1 MKSGTLHTYTKNL
14 AFENEFANYI
24 GLPHC
29 LSVCSASMGLFAAF
43 KSLGIQ
49 DGEVIIPTMN
59 WPGALW
65 FFDLLNLTP
74 VLTDISLESYT
85 ICPEKVQ
92 QSITADT
99 KAILAVDMFGYPAD
113 WYRLRAVADAHG
125 LPLIGDCAQSFGSFY
140 DEYPSGHFADVAVF
154 SFGVGKVFSIGEG
167 GMIVCRK
174 REDFEKVVANFG
186 HPDVQRIHLGT
197 IKNYFTPNIR
207 LNPVTAHYAAKSLKP
222 AFDGIIS
229 QSAFIHSEILHKSLE
244 GDVPNYA
251 RMILPPT
258 AKNLTIR
265 NKQPQAIPE
274 DYLLVNTNETAFP
287 NTTELYNN
295 FRILTI

>member
-1 MKSGTLHTYTKNL
+1 MKSGTLHSYTKNL
-14 AFENEFANYI
+14 AFENEFAHYI

-43 KSLGIQ
+43 KALGIQ
-49 DGEVIIPTMN
+49 DGEVIIPTMS

-92 QSITADT
+92 QSITANT

-140 DEYPSGHFADVAVF
+140 DEYPSGHFADIAVF
-154 SFGVGKVFSIGEG
+154 SLGVGKVFSIGEG

-174 REDFEKVVANFG
+174 QQDFEKIVANFG
-186 HPDVQRIHLGT
+186 HPDVQRIHLGR

-207 LNPVTAHYAAKSLKP
+207 LNPVTARYATENMAK
-222 AFDGIIS
+222 AFDAVVAR
-229 QSAFIHSEILHKSLE
+229 SAFIHTEVLRKSIEDDL
-244 GDVPNYA
+244 PNYA
-251 RMILPPT
+251 RMLIPAAATPKNIPKVQARELP
-258 AKNLTIR
+258 A
-265 NKQPQAIPE
+265 
-274 DYLLVNTNETAFP
+274 DYLLVPTNTGDFP
-287 NTTELYNN
+287 NTENLYANYQS
-295 FRILTI
+295 LTI